1 MATLQSSKNDTWFDR
16 TMEFVEKYYW
26 FFFAAGMGLV
36 IFLCFYRLD
45 VKYVVSWDEAR
56 FGINAY
62 EMIKSGNYIMN
73 TFRYEPDYWN
83 LKPPLSMW
91 GTALS
96 FLIFGYN
103 KLGLRAFSAFCYVVL
118 CLICG
123 LFVKKHFGKLQ
134 SLFAV
139 LFLCAN
145 TDCFSFHMIRSGD
158 SDALYVLFF
167 TLSMLCMLL
176 IREHPRMLYGAGFF
190 FACAFLTKS
199 WHAGTIVVIG
209 FLFLVLTGELKQ
221 MTGKRF
227 GLFLASFLIP
237 MGIWAVLRF
246 TQDGV
251 EFFREMIVYELLTSS
266 SEAIE
271 NHQQEFLFYV
281 KNYFLDN
288 WKQYIYAAALFI
300 GVGTLAAYRGKL
312 KDKGNRNKALGFF
325 LWFSIPLLCF
335 SIAATKLIWYSY
347 AVLIPVLLSAG
358 IGVGYVLKEKQL
370 PALLRGAAFVLTFA
384 LLAFFIRGNVQ
395 NIRSEYG
402 NDFHDFFAEAHE
414 AAPEY
419 DGTRVY
425 LGADGEFGYGN
436 WSQNTSFLAE
446 IYGDHSCVDGGI
458 EAFEQDTQPAVLLTN
473 REYFSQKEEFLSHC
487 KIIYE
492 NDKYL
497 YLYNGM

>member
-145 TDCFSFHMIRSGD
+145 TACFSFHMIRSGD

-176 IREHPRMLYGAGFF
+176 IQEHPRMLYGAGFF

-209 FLFLVLTGELKQ
+209 FLFLVLT
-221 MTGKRF
+221 
-227 GLFLASFLIP
+227 
-237 MGIWAVLRF
+237 
-246 TQDGV
+246 
-251 EFFREMIVYELLTSS
+251 
-266 SEAIE
+266 
-271 NHQQEFLFYV
+271 
-281 KNYFLDN
+281 
-288 WKQYIYAAALFI
+288 
-300 GVGTLAAYRGKL
+300 
-312 KDKGNRNKALGFF
+312 
-325 LWFSIPLLCF
+325 
-335 SIAATKLIWYSY
+335 
-347 AVLIPVLLSAG
+347 
-358 IGVGYVLKEKQL
+358 
-370 PALLRGAAFVLTFA
+370 
-384 LLAFFIRGNVQ
+384 
-395 NIRSEYG
+395 
-402 NDFHDFFAEAHE
+402 
-414 AAPEY
+414 
-419 DGTRVY
+419 
-425 LGADGEFGYGN
+425 
-436 WSQNTSFLAE
+436 
-446 IYGDHSCVDGGI
+446 
-458 EAFEQDTQPAVLLTN
+458 
-473 REYFSQKEEFLSHC
+473 
-487 KIIYE
+487 
-492 NDKYL
+492 
-497 YLYNGM
+497 